1 MADIFVNATQARKD
15 SRNNSVIHAEVRT
28 IENKVF
34 ANIDAGIL
42 YANVVSSSDMTNS
55 SVYYNVW
62 NGVTS
67 DPTKLDQMNYVK
79 KYFEDL
85 GYGVAVKTN
94 TSTNNTI
101 TWNIS
106 CSFDMWKLITPIISI
121 CHWAKYH

>member
-1 MADIFVNATQARKD
+1 MANIFVNATQARKD

-34 ANIDAGIL
+34 ANIDAGLL
-42 YANVVSSSDMTNS
+42 YANVVSSSTMTNS

-62 NGVTS
+62 NAITT

-85 GYGVAVKTN
+85 GYGVNVKTN

-106 CSFDMWKLITPIISI
+106 W
-121 CHWAKYH
+121 